1 MSFHNKLLIK
11 ITIFV
16 SFRMR
21 ILTHSNAYQYRY
33 QYLSLSNAIPSRLN
47 LYRRTTQNLT
57 NSKKNTKN
65 NYNKRK
71 LISQQSFRMS
81 IYNSLCCTCLQPFQ
95 LIKNKLFLSL
105 NSLQASVIPITST
118 ISITKTFPHV
128 CYHLL
133 K

>member
-1 MSFHNKLLIK
+1 MSFHNKIFNKNFHICIILNVHPNAFKCVPVQELIF
-11 ITIFV
+11 ITFKRDT
-16 SFRMR
+16 F
-21 ILTHSNAYQYRY
+21 T
-33 QYLSLSNAIPSRLN
+33 
-47 LYRRTTQNLT
+47 
-57 NSKKNTKN
+57 SKFIQKNNPKFNEFKNTKN

-105 NSLQASVIPITST
+105 NSLQASVILITST
-118 ISITKTFPHV
+118 PSITKTFPHV
-128 CYHLL
+128 CYRSL